1 MIRER
6 KGTLSVMTGCLFLND
21 LRIACGMCFL
31 LCFTTYYGI
40 VDSGDIVSYEIYEME
55 EFENLIISY
64 LWWIKG
70 AYEKWH

>member
-1 MIRER
+1 
-6 KGTLSVMTGCLFLND
+6 
-21 LRIACGMCFL
+21 MCFL

-40 VDSGDIVSYEIYEME
+40 VDSGDIVSYEIYEMG